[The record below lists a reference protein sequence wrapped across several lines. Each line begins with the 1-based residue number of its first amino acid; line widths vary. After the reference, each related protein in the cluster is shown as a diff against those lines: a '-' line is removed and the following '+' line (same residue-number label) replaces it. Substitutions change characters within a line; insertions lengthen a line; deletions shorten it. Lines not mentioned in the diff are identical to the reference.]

1 MLIKVKK
8 YNFKPAFWRL
18 SRYGMRSHKRKAQQF
33 LSYTG
38 TVYVGYPELVD
49 LAVIFPDL
57 EIELKYAA
65 LITSQVKL
73 FISKRVVCY
82 TRCDYC
88 AGEKYQYRPAVR
100 LTTVIYD
107 AYRPQQAQAML
118 WQTCPTRNM
127 LLM

>member
-1 MLIKVKK
+1 MLSKVKK

-18 SRYGMRSHKRKAQQF
+18 SRHGRDLHKRKAQQF

-38 TVYVGYPELVD
+38 TVYVDTTELVD

-57 EIELKYAA
+57 EIELNTPA

-73 FISKRVVCY
+73 FTSKRVVCSQG
-82 TRCDYC
+82 CDYR
-88 AGEKYQYRPAVR
+88 AGEKYQYRPALR
-100 LTTVIYD
+100 LQLVIYD

-118 WQTCPTRNM
+118 WQAAQTRNM